1 MHTRQLGQD
10 QISAIGFGAWPIGG
24 GMGKVDKAGAIATV
38 RTAIDNGITLID
50 TAQFYRDSES
60 ILGDALADGYRE
72 RCFLAT
78 KVSGDFSPEGTIRAM
93 ENSLRAMR
101 VEYVDLYQVH
111 WWESRYPI
119 EATME
124 TLAKLQQQ
132 GKTRYLGVSNFDT
145 AQMKQAG
152 QTAPFQANQVVYN
165 MLERGIEREDIPYC
179 EQNGIGIL
187 AHSVLAKGL
196 LAGKYTVDT
205 IFPPDDERS
214 GFQRFN
220 GDMFKRIIQTVDQL
234 KPIAA
239 DLRLTLVQLSLA
251 WVLRLPEVTCALVG
265 AKTPQQVLDYL
276 PAADV
281 NLSPE
286 VVAQIDSILQPL
298 LDMPLRF

>member
-1 MHTRQLGQD
+1 MQMRQLGQD

-24 GMGKVDKAGAIATV
+24 GMGKVDKAAAIATV
-38 RTAIDNGITLID
+38 RAAIDNGITMID
-50 TAQFYRDSES
+50 TAQYYRDSEA
-60 ILGDALADGYRE
+60 ILGEALGNGYRE

-78 KVSGDFSPEGTIRAM
+78 NVSTDYSPEGTMRAM

-111 WWESRYPI
+111 SWDARYPI

-132 GKTRYLGVSNFDT
+132 GKSRYIGVSNFDT

-152 QTAPFQANQVVYN
+152 QTAPFQANQIVYN
-165 MLERGIEREDIPYC
+165 MLQRGIEREDIPYAK
-179 EQNGIGIL
+179 QNGIGIL

-196 LAGKYTVDT
+196 LGGKYTVDT
-205 IFPPDDERS
+205 TFPSDDERS

-220 GDMFKRIIQTVDQL
+220 GDTFKRIIRTVDQL

-265 AKTPQQVLDYL
+265 AKTPEQVMEYL

-281 NLSPE
+281 KLSPD
-286 VVAQIDSILQPL
+286 VVAQIDAILQPIVEL
-298 LDMPLRF
+298 